1 MTTKDLNLGE
11 IHDLD
16 RQIEVLMECK
26 PLPETEVKQLCEKV
40 FNYFTSIHV
49 LITYNLTNRPKKF
62 L

>member
-40 FNYFTSIHV
+40 LNYFTSITV